1 MTTLDLTALLMAP
14 VSDLSDIIELDIS
27 SESDAVESP
36 ARVRR
41 YAGGRDRVISTPGE
55 TRTISITARNV
66 DRDTYLDLLDRV
78 GVLQLFREPR
88 GRRTYGIIQQVN
100 GDEWVY
106 PVEPVGDVMFSY
118 TSVTE
123 SEVV

>member
-1 MTTLDLTALLMAP
+1 MTTLDLTTLCIAP

-36 ARVRR
+36 AQVRR
-41 YAGGRDRVISTPGE
+41 YAGGRDRVVTSPGE
-55 TRTISITARNV
+55 TRTITVTARNV

-88 GRRTYGIIQQVN
+88 GRRTYGIVRQVN
-100 GDEWVY
+100 GDEWIF
-106 PVEPVGDVMFSY
+106 PAEPVGDVSFSY
-118 TSVTE
+118 TSVTV
-123 SEVV
+123 SEIV